1 MYGILVRHVKQNSTL
16 MSWLATNLISALL
29 LPPLNVLLLMA
40 TGLFI
45 LKAHRRTGMLLL
57 WSGIVALWL
66 LSTPVAGR
74 RLLQSLEYTTPV
86 TTTNPAAQ
94 AIILLGGGRY
104 FNAPEFGGNTTISS
118 YALERARYT
127 AFLARHTGLPILA
140 SGGAPDG
147 PGSPEGELLKN
158 TLEQD
163 FNVPVR
169 WVESVSGNTSDEAR
183 ECWQMLSRENITTI
197 YLVTHAWHMPR
208 SAATFKKAGF
218 TVIPAPM
225 GYTTH
230 PPATVPDWVPHS
242 KALEKSRAALH
253 EYIGMLWYQI
263 KNAN

>member
-1 MYGILVRHVKQNSTL
+1 MVMN
-16 MSWLATNLISALL
+16 WLATNLASAFL
-29 LPPLNVLLLMA
+29 LPPLSLLVLMIA
-40 TGLFI
+40 
-45 LKAHRRTGMLLL
+45 GMLLL
-57 WSGIVALWL
+57 GSHRRLAMTLLWASIVALWL

-74 RLLQSLEYTTPV
+74 WLLQSLEYTTPV

-104 FNAPEFGGNTTISS
+104 FNSPEFGGNTTIST

-127 AFLARHTGLPILA
+127 TFLARHTGLPILA

-147 PGSPEGELLKN
+147 PGKPEGKLLKN

-163 FNVPVR
+163 FKVPVR
-169 WVESVSGNTSDEAR
+169 WVESVSSNTSDEAR

-208 SAATFKKAGF
+208 SVAAFKKAGF

-225 GYTTH
+225 GYTTN
-230 PPATVPDWVPHS
+230 PPSTVLDWVPHS
-242 KALEKSRAALH
+242 NALNTSRTAIREH
-253 EYIGMLWYQI
+253 IGMLWYQI